1 MVRRLPHFRI
11 AHAQNQNSGILIV
24 DATDITACR
33 RPLPRPPAHYRF
45 SWRRYRRHACRNGA
59 AK

>member
-33 RPLPRPPAHYRF
+33 RPSSKTTRTLPSFLATV
-45 SWRRYRRHACRNGA
+45 STSCLS
-59 AK
+59 